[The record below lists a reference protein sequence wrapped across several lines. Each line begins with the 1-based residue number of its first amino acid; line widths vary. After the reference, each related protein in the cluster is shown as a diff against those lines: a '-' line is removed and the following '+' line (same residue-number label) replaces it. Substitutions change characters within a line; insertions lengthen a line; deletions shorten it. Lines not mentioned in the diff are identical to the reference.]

1 MYSQLQSK
9 IINCKGNLYTM
20 GFTLKK
26 KKTVINTT
34 ILEGYIK
41 RFPLTIQNTKHFNRR
56 TKLTA
61 NSTIHHNCMQKW
73 QKNKHQNC
81 LQNWQ
86 KDKQALPL
94 LQPISCITRQKWPSF
109 MTNMVYDKFISHK
122 LESSSFLNTNMH
134 PRQLKNYKVE
144 RRVKIFKIENI
155 MC

>member
-1 MYSQLQSK
+1 
-9 IINCKGNLYTM
+9 M

-34 ILEGYIK
+34 ILERYIE

-81 LQNWQ
+81 LQNWL
-86 KDKQALPL
+86 KNKQALPL
-94 LQPISCITRQKWPSF
+94 LQPYSASPG
-109 MTNMVYDKFISHK
+109 
-122 LESSSFLNTNMH
+122 
-134 PRQLKNYKVE
+134 KNGLAS
-144 RRVKIFKIENI
+144 
-155 MC
+155 